1 MICIV
6 GGGPRANWGASS
18 LDASACCHHGSIS
31 HRLCGRHRPL
41 RQETELQHWDIYW
54 NSIGYIEIQD
64 PMACQDLSS
73 LSSLIYL
80 IFTYHFCSLLEC
92 HQSYPSMA
100 SSPLQLLARG
110 HNERHGKSRGPSV
123 HMRAPIAIK
132 LVVLE
137 ALNWGH
143 GTSHIVIQTALKPSH
158 EPSEHL
164 VKLRWNEV
172 KHQFK
177 HP

>member
-41 RQETELQHWDIYW
+41 RQETKLQHWDIY
-54 NSIGYIEIQD
+54 IEIVLDIEIQD
-64 PMACQDLSS
+64 PMACQD

-110 HNERHGKSRGPSV
+110 NNERHGQIQRPLSAYEGSHSYSAGGSRSTQLGS
-123 HMRAPIAIK
+123 
-132 LVVLE
+132 
-137 ALNWGH
+137 WYQ
-143 GTSHIVIQTALKPSH
+143 SHSHTNRLKTHSWTQRT
-158 EPSEHL
+158 L
-164 VKLRWNEV
+164 G
-172 KHQFK
+172 
-177 HP
+177 

>member
-1 MICIV
+1 
-6 GGGPRANWGASS
+6 
-18 LDASACCHHGSIS
+18 
-31 HRLCGRHRPL
+31 
-41 RQETELQHWDIYW
+41 
-54 NSIGYIEIQD
+54 
-64 PMACQDLSS
+64 MACQDLSS

-110 HNERHGKSRGPSV
+110 NNERHGKSRGPSV

-164 VKLRWNEV
+164 VKLR
-172 KHQFK
+172 
-177 HP
+177 